1 MRSIAQTNQRQSLS
15 IAVSFPPHTL
25 QVNLPGDFSPAFGLY
40 SKISQNNKH
49 SHDQNRDFFI
59 FRHSFAKSGIIPQ
72 IGRQIQAQARF
83 FSQIPPCYSSTL
95 PLFCRFKPHRSPK
108 RPFQVQTAIRIRLC
122 LNRAGNRLKMPP
134 SPKIHALIPSQSIK
148 TAAKRTKSKK
158 YSRRN
163 DRIPIVLR
171 PSRRPAKSASGPL
184 GRPEQVLISIVK
196 RNKYVLYR
204 KLLTFGGC
212 GGQSGET

>member
-25 QVNLPGDFSPAFGLY
+25 QVNLSRDFSPAFGLY

-59 FRHSFAKSGIIPQ
+59 FRHFPTKSSIIPQ

-83 FSQIPPCYSSTL
+83 FSQIPPISPSTP
-95 PLFCRFKPHRSPK
+95 PLFCCFKSHRSPK
-108 RPFQVQTAIRIRLC
+108 RPLQVQTAIRIRLC

-134 SPKIHALIPSQSIK
+134 RPKIHALIPSRSIK
-148 TAAKRTKSKK
+148 TATERTKGKK
-158 YSRRN
+158 YGRQN
-163 DRIPIVLR
+163 DRISIILR
-171 PSRRPAKSASGPL
+171 PSRRPAKSASNPL
-184 GRPEQVLISIVK
+184 GRPKQVLISIVK
-196 RNKYVLYR
+196 K
-204 KLLTFGGC
+204 
-212 GGQSGET
+212 E